1 MPVAM
6 SIRHLRTLIA
16 VAEHGSFA
24 AAAEA
29 VCLTQSAVSQQMK
42 ALEDAFGV
50 NFFDRN
56 QRPLE
61 VNARGRALIQQARQL
76 VYLYDQLLDQGEEGS
91 SLVGLLEIGAV
102 PTALTSIIPRALV
115 RLRETQA
122 TLQVRVSSGLSA
134 ELMAKVDR
142 GDLDAAIVSEPK
154 PVPSGMLWRPVADE
168 PLMVIAPKSS
178 EISGASELLRSMPF
192 IRFNRSAW
200 VGHIIQTRL
209 QDMNIQVREAME
221 LDSLEAIRQMVRHG
235 LGVSIVPYRCAES
248 SDAEELRWVPFGDHP
263 IHRTIGLIERQQNL
277 KTGLTTALFNELTA
291 VAAAG
296 RNAIDRLI

>member
-1 MPVAM
+1 MPAAM

-50 NFFDRN
+50 SIFDRH

-61 VNARGRALIQQARQL
+61 INARGRALIQQARQL
-76 VYLYDQLLDQGEEGS
+76 VYLYDQLLDQSAED

-102 PTALTSIIPRALV
+102 PTALTSIMPRALV

-178 EISGASELLRSMPF
+178 ELSSATELLTTMPF

-248 SDAEELRWVPFGDHP
+248 SDAEELRWVPFGESR

-277 KTGLTTALFNELTA
+277 KSGLTTALFNELAA
-291 VAAAG
+291 VAAAS
-296 RNAIDRLI
+296 RDSNDRVI